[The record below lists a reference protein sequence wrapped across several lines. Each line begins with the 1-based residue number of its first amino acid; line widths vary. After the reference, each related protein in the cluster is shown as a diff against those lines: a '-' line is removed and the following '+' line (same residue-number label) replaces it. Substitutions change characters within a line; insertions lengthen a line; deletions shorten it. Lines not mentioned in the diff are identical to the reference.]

1 MFCPR
6 CATTAIEGQRFCRSC
21 GMNLGVILDAI
32 EGKRGPIDFETLKR
46 DLRDLGANLR
56 SGFEGAG
63 NAIKRTAR
71 LDSPGA
77 GGVAPADSLRVQEPA
92 PPAIGSSS
100 KGKRKGSRTART
112 RTESLQRA
120 VESLLGGGALLG
132 VWAFLLRQAYGTG
145 LLESIARMIT
155 QESGYFIQGLPE
167 VLRSLWVLALIP
179 ISQGIG
185 HLINGIFFAPKP
197 PQPVESTP
205 VHLLPLD
212 PPSLPVAERVPPS
225 AVSVTEDSTLRLLKN
240 EETR

>member
-1 MFCPR
+1 
-6 CATTAIEGQRFCRSC
+6 
-21 GMNLGVILDAI
+21 MNLGVILDAI

-63 NAIKRTAR
+63 SAIKRTAR
-71 LDSPGA
+71 LDGGGA
-77 GGVAPADSLRVQEPA
+77 GGAGGKVQGAEVASQAPA
-92 PPAIGSSS
+92 SSPRRE
-100 KGKRKGSRTART
+100 GKRTRGART

-132 VWAFLLRQAYGTG
+132 VWAFLLHQAHGAG

-179 ISQGIG
+179 ITQGIG

-197 PQPVESTP
+197 PQSVEPTP
-205 VHLLPLD
+205 VHLLPHDLPS
-212 PPSLPVAERVPPS
+212 PPAAERVPAS